1 MYSTLNDKMYSGWF
15 VFGLEK
21 AFDVGEHFLFYRKNL
36 TNTASMG
43 PRFLCLKAVY
53 RQEAKG
59 GLNWVFLENKN
70 F

>member
-1 MYSTLNDKMYSGWF
+1 VNT
-15 VFGLEK
+15 
-21 AFDVGEHFLFYRKNL
+21 FYFTEKNL

-43 PRFLCLKAVY
+43 PRFLGLKAVY

-59 GLNWVFLENKN
+59 GLNWVFLEHKN